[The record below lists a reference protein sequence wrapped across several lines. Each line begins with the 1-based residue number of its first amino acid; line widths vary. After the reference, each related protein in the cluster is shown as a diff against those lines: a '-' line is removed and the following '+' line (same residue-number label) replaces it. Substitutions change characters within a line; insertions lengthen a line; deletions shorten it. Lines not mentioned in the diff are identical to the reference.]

1 MRGPD
6 RLLELERLVGEEVT
20 LNIEVERINTTLTFQ
35 EGWINDSIDEFMK
48 GKFDGTKIQMNDL
61 IF

>member
-6 RLLELERLVGEEVT
+6 RLLEVERLVGEEVT
-20 LNIEVERINTTLTFQ
+20 LNIEVERINTTLRFQ